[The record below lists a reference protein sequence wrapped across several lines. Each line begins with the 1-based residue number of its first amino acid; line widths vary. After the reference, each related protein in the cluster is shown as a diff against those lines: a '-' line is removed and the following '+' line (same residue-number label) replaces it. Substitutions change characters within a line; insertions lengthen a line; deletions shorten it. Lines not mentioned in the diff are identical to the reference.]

1 MIEDNKGKI
10 IVKEKIV
17 INIKNYSLKTR
28 NIKKIENSST
38 FKKITPTDKMIL
50 IRKKKDISDK
60 YAKLNILSET
70 KNYSIISQ
78 KNNEIHTDNI
88 DSLKLLNDCLGVN
101 YKKSTS
107 IPIKHFMTDKKES
120 NKEET
125 INKISKD
132 SVKRNLRCFLSNDE
146 IVTQTYKNNGSKNE
160 YSGICEKF
168 SPPKEAQLSMKIK
181 HLNTVTNFS
190 DEKCYSNLL
199 AKKISIKNRLNTE
212 NSFNNK
218 FIYTR
223 DILPKINKF
232 NALQIKNNCRR
243 RLDKLFDRRS
253 SIKKFEESDKIL
265 KENLSIFN

>member
-10 IVKEKIV
+10 IIKEKIV

-28 NIKKIENSST
+28 NLKKMENSST
-38 FKKITPTDKMIL
+38 FKKINPTDKMIL
-50 IRKKKDISDK
+50 IRRKKDISDK
-60 YAKLNILSET
+60 YAKLNTLTET
-70 KNYSIISQ
+70 KNYSIISP
-78 KNNEIHTDNI
+78 KNNEIPTDNI
-88 DSLKLLNDCLGVN
+88 DSLKLLNDCLGVK
-101 YKKSTS
+101 YKKSSS
-107 IPIKHFMTDKKES
+107 IPIKHIMTDKKE
-120 NKEET
+120 NLKEET

-146 IVTQTYKNNGSKNE
+146 IVTQTNKNNGSKYE
-160 YSGICEKF
+160 YSGVCEKL
-168 SPPKEAQLSMKIK
+168 SPPKEAPLSIKIK

-190 DEKCYSNLL
+190 DEKYYSNLL
-199 AKKISIKNRLNTE
+199 TKKVSIKNRLNTE
-212 NSFNNK
+212 NSFNNN

-232 NALQIKNNCRR
+232 NALQVKNNCRK
-243 RLDKLFDRRS
+243 RLDRLFDRRS